1 MSNIRLGVERETW
14 GEMGARDRGG
24 SDTSWCVDRY
34 ELMRAC
40 SAVSFCHPSLSSS
53 VCPSDRSDRS
63 IGSDRIDRIG
73 LDEARPCPFPA
84 PSSSSPRLAPLSHT
98 RAGAAAAA
106 AAAAVV
112 TPAVIVGGHVAIA
125 IATPRRRGSLVHARA
140 RVRALAAP
148 SLRPSHNAEPSVA
161 ALGIV
166 V

>member
-34 ELMRAC
+34 EVTRAC
-40 SAVSFCHPSLSSS
+40 SAVSFCHPSSS

-106 AAAAVV
+106 AAAVV
-112 TPAVIVGGHVAIA
+112 VVVVVVGGHVAIA